1 MIRLFC
7 LLFAFAALPSWAV
20 WNGADSLHTIG
31 LDEIEVVSMI
41 KETGTMQQQPSS
53 VSIVGQKDME
63 TQHITSIKGVS
74 NLVPNFFMPDYGSRL
89 TSAIYIRGVGAR
101 MNTPAVGLYVD
112 DIPYI
117 DKSAF
122 DFDFCDVE
130 RVEVLHGPQSTLYGR
145 NTMGGLLKVYT
156 RNPFVY
162 QGTDIRVGYATRDN
176 NRKLSVNH
184 YNNIGDVFAF
194 SVGGYYMGSD
204 GFFKNDITGRRA
216 DEAQVGGG
224 RLRTVWKPSAKMKLD
239 FSASYDYS
247 DEGAYPYYYKDMA
260 DGAKTVEYPELI
272 GMISNNREHN
282 YRRGLFNTGLK
293 VAYNT
298 KGWMLTS
305 VTGFQNIHD
314 DMKMDQDFLYPD
326 IYFMQQKQNINT
338 ISEEFTFKKDI
349 EWGGGMKWC
358 PMTGVSG
365 FYQSLNT
372 DAPVTFFE
380 DGIRGL
386 MEDNVNAI
394 FQKLKME
401 YPKMP
406 DMKMD
411 VTDNNILVNSSM
423 KTPVTSLGLFHSSV
437 FSMGKW
443 NFTLAARLQYE
454 YLRLD
459 YNSATGVTYDFS
471 ISMPPYMHNLYEGLS
486 ANPMLRGSLSKDY
499 VDILPR
505 FAVQYMFDDDNQLY
519 ATVAEGNRSGG
530 YNIQILSDLA
540 QGEMKNQMITK
551 INDISGGMMG
561 RYVDVESL
569 MTNIDVENLAYKPE
583 YSWNFELGAK
593 FRKKDWINGSVAL
606 FYISTYDQQIARFA
620 ESGLGRMM
628 VNAGKSR
635 SMGAEL
641 ALNMYDILTLSYGYT
656 NAKFKEY
663 DDGKTDYEGNYV
675 PFMPQHTINVGVDY
689 PIDLSTHGGMVSFCK
704 LTIGAD
710 WNGAGRVYWT
720 ERNDAYQNFY
730 STLGG
735 HVNMDFHNVSF
746 TLWGK
751 NITNTGYD
759 SFYFESMN
767 RGFAQRG
774 RPSQYGI
781 DIKFHF

>member
-63 TQHITSIKGVS
+63 TRHITSIKGVS

-162 QGTDIRVGYATRDN
+162 QGTDIRVEYATRDN

-358 PMTGVSG
+358 PMTGMSG

-394 FQKLKME
+394 FQKLKTE

-471 ISMPPYMHNLYEGLS
+471 ISMPPYMHKLYEGLS

-606 FYISTYDQQIARFA
+606 FYISTHDQQIARFA

-641 ALNMYDILTLSYGYT
+641 ALNMYDILRLSYGYT

>member
-1 MIRLFC
+1 MKRICC
-7 LLFAFAALPSWAV
+7 LLFAFVTLQSWAV
-20 WNGADSLHTIG
+20 GGGADSLHTIG
-31 LDEIEVVSMI
+31 LDEVEVVSTI

-53 VSIVGQKDME
+53 VTIVGQKDLE
-63 TQHITSIKGVS
+63 TLHVTSLKGVS

-130 RVEVLHGPQSTLYGR
+130 RVDVLRGPQSTLYGR
-145 NTMGGLLKVYT
+145 NTMGGLVKVYT

-162 QGTDIRVGYATRDN
+162 QGTDIRLGYATRDN
-176 NRKLSVNH
+176 NRKVSVNH

-204 GFFKNDITGRRA
+204 GFFKNDITGRKA
-216 DEAQVGGG
+216 DDAQVGGG
-224 RLRTVWKPSAKMKLD
+224 RLRTVWKPNTKLKLD

-247 DEGAYPYYYKDMA
+247 DEGAYPYYYKCPA
-260 DGAKTVEYPELI
+260 DGAETVEYPELI
-272 GMISNNREHN
+272 GLISNNREHS
-282 YRRGLFNTGLK
+282 YRRGLFNTGLN
-293 VAYNT
+293 VTYNT
-298 KGWMLTS
+298 KGWALTS

-326 IYFMQQKQNINT
+326 IYFMQQKQDINT
-338 ISEEFTFKKDI
+338 MSEEFTFKKHI
-349 EWGGGMKWC
+349 ELGEGVKWC

-365 FYQSLNT
+365 FYQSLGT
-372 DAPVTFFE
+372 DAPVAFFE

-394 FQKLKME
+394 FRNLKKE

-406 DMKMD
+406 DMSMD
-411 VTDNNILVNSSM
+411 VTDNDILVKSSM

-437 FSMGKW
+437 FSMGRW
-443 NFTLAARLQYE
+443 NFTLAARMQYE
-454 YLRLD
+454 HLTLD

-471 ISMPPYMHNLYEGLS
+471 ISMPPYMNKVYAGLS
-486 ANPMLRGSLSKDY
+486 ANPVLHGSLSKDY
-499 VDILPR
+499 TDILPR
-505 FAVQYMFDDDNQLY
+505 FAVQYVFDDDNQLY

-530 YNIQILSDLA
+530 YNIQIMSDLA

-551 INDISGGMMG
+551 INDVSGGMMG

-606 FYISTYDQQIARFA
+606 FYISTHDQQIARFA

-635 SMGAEL
+635 SMGAEV
-641 ALNMYDILTLSYGYT
+641 ALNMYDIVRVSYGYT
-656 NAKFKEY
+656 DAKFREY
-663 DDGKTDYEGNYV
+663 YDGKDDYEGNYV
-675 PFMPQHTINVGVDY
+675 PFMPQHTVNVGVDY
-689 PIDLSTHGGMVSFCK
+689 PIDLYVHGGNVSFCK

-710 WNGAGRVYWT
+710 WNGAGRIYWT
-720 ERNDAYQNFY
+720 EKNDAYQNFY
-730 STLGG
+730 STLGA

-751 NITNTGYD
+751 NMTNTGYD